1 VQVSRRDLEGLYL
14 PAALKVIQPYRVVS
28 ANGEAQVKCLEL
40 RVTLLKGLYGAREAC
55 SSILTLTGQREP
67 AVEHQGGVSCS
78 AQMTEG
84 AVEVTVTGLRAADT
98 DSYRCD
104 IEIFFPPPY
113 RRLTGN
119 GTLVHVLGGTARTE
133 TFLSHSQSHSPIS
146 FLSTEKGNYHL
157 LVYRCVFLF
166 AGPTVGTRAEG
177 GSRTGT
183 CCCTSMLTL
192 CMKHPLSKPPPP
204 KPRNTG
210 VSIDHVMKYH
220 LCFD

>member
-98 DSYRCD
+98 DLYRCD

-113 RRLTGN
+113 LRLTGN

-133 TFLSHSQSHSPIS
+133 TFLSHSQSHSPVS
-146 FLSTEKGNYHL
+146 LSRHPFPF
-157 LVYRCVFLF
+157 RPQ
-166 AGPTVGTRAEG
+166 AAPTVPITSCLHCCKHTLYYKAE
-177 GSRTGT
+177 R
-183 CCCTSMLTL
+183 L
-192 CMKHPLSKPPPP
+192 
-204 KPRNTG
+204 
-210 VSIDHVMKYH
+210 V
-220 LCFD
+220 

>member
-1 VQVSRRDLEGLYL
+1 MLLAHCVMPWVVLTVLSR
-14 PAALKVIQPYRVVS
+14 PAWSAVKVIQPYRVVS
-28 ANGEAQVKCLEL
+28 ANGEAQVKCLVQPRPSHDLTPPYPHPDPEEL

-67 AVEHQGGVSCS
+67 AVEHRGEVQCS

-98 DSYRCD
+98 DLYRCD

-133 TFLSHSQSHSPIS
+133 TFLSHSHSS
-146 FLSTEKGNYHL
+146 ELS
-157 LVYRCVFLF
+157 
-166 AGPTVGTRAEG
+166 RAG
-177 GSRTGT
+177 GSGT
-183 CCCTSMLTL
+183 DCT
-192 CMKHPLSKPPPP
+192 P
-204 KPRNTG
+204 G
-210 VSIDHVMKYH
+210 
-220 LCFD
+220 